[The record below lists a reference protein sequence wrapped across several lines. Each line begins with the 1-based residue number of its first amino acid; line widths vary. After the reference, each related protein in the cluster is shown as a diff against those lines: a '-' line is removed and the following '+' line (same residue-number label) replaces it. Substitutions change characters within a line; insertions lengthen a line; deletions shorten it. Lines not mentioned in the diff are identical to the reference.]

1 MGGAVMSPTK
11 SEVLELVNTVSSG
24 LTTQQVIG
32 FLGGTDYAIRT
43 KLSRLYAYGQ
53 IDKESAGGNRALWK
67 RREASDV

>member
-11 SEVLELVNTVSSG
+11 SEVLAAINSAPAG
-24 LTTQQVIG
+24 LTTRQVHDA
-32 FLGGTDYAIRT
+32 LGGPDYAIAG

-67 RREASDV
+67 RREART